1 METGKVMFEQVI
13 KYSITVSL
21 QCCKT
26 GKKLEKLKNK
36 WKA

>member
-1 METGKVMFEQVI
+1 METGKEMFEQVI
-13 KYSITVSL
+13 KYSITDSL

-26 GKKLEKLKNK
+26 GKKLEELKNK